1 MGLRMKNV
9 NIMGSS
15 LKHPIFSGVP
25 KKPIYKGELPKRGG
39 GGLGQFQD
47 LRWGVAW
54 QKRGEVVDTLMYTMK
69 HDCEI

>member
-39 GGLGQFQD
+39 GAWTVSRFEVGGGLAKKG
-47 LRWGVAW
+47 GVFE
-54 QKRGEVVDTLMYTMK
+54 GGGG
-69 HDCEI
+69 